1 MSGIEYSK
9 VRFRIESVLL
19 KQKSKT
25 KQCTRKE
32 KKFNYPV
39 IKIKMFSITIQ
50 NYISLSLK
58 TLPKGESFQW
68 LQRATKAQ
76 KKQRA
81 TETVRD
87 LLSESSIENM
97 GNPISKAIKEQQK
110 KNDEE
115 AVEAFQLMHK
125 RMQSKIDSA
134 SAKVIYSLIL

>member
-1 MSGIEYSK
+1 
-9 VRFRIESVLL
+9 
-19 KQKSKT
+19 
-25 KQCTRKE
+25 
-32 KKFNYPV
+32 
-39 IKIKMFSITIQ
+39 MFSITIQ

-87 LLSESSIENM
+87 LLTESSIENM